1 MKKNMMVLFD
11 VKQNTVK
18 MHVAAAHTP
27 VQLKFSFDAIYFKNN
42 NKLWPATKST
52 NISSTNTF
60 SNFSL

>member
-42 NKLWPATKST
+42 NKL
-52 NISSTNTF
+52 
-60 SNFSL
+60 